1 MFIAILTTNI
11 MSFPDRILVGGQ
23 LDELLGAQKWSIDL
37 DDNEKILRVFLTSNL
52 LARIYEILKEKG
64 FEAFLLN
71 VYHCDYGIEYPL
83 MWEDNPNQNSVSQA
97 LSKEFFSGVS
107 LIRFLSGRFGFHLV
121 LIAGIEALVFPAC
134 IS

>member
-52 LARIYEILKEKG
+52 LARIYEILKKKG

-83 MWEDNPNQNSVSQA
+83 MWEDNLNQNSVSQA

-107 LIRFLSGRFGFHLV
+107 
-121 LIAGIEALVFPAC
+121 PD
-134 IS
+134 